1 MSDKELSP
9 TLTEQER
16 EEIEKKAI
24 ELASKHN
31 VSKVHY
37 YVHVAH
43 DRDNE
48 RIVAYVTE
56 PNYLT
61 KIALM
66 DKARTIGLNMA
77 ADELRLI
84 CQLREESHPLTYGE
98 HSECDKYKLGV
109 SQMCIGVIDIALD
122 MIKKN

>member
-37 YVHVAH
+37 YVHVAT
-43 DRDNE
+43 DRGNE
-48 RIVAYVTE
+48 RIVSYITE
-56 PNYLT
+56 PNYMT

-66 DKARTIGLNMA
+66 DKARMLGPNMA
-77 ADELRLI
+77 AEELRVM
-84 CQLREESHPLTYGE
+84 CQLKEESHPLTYGE
-98 HSECDKYKLGV
+98 SSDCDKYKLGV
-109 SQMCIGVIDIALD
+109 SQKCLGVIDIALD
-122 MIKKN
+122 EIKKN